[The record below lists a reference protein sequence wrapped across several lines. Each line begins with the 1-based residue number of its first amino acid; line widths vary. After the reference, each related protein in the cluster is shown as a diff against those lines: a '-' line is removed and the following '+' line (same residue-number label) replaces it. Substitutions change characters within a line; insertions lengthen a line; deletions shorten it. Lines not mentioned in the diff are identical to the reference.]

1 MEFFENLGDKIA
13 AKSKEVAGKAKEMAE
28 VSGLK
33 GRISTEED
41 LIKKYYLEIGRI
53 YYEQFGEN
61 PDALFTAQ
69 CRGISES
76 KQEIAKLEEKIK
88 RIKEEQE

>member
-1 MEFFENLGDKIA
+1 MDFFGNLGDKISS
-13 AKSKEVAGKAKEMAE
+13 KSKEVAGKAKEMAE
-28 VSGLK
+28 VAGLK

-41 LIKKYYLEIGRI
+41 LIKKYYSEIGRI
-53 YYEQFGEN
+53 YFEQFGEN
-61 PDALFTAQ
+61 PDALFTSQ
-69 CRGISES
+69 CRGIQES